1 MLMLIMKPILGE
13 NVINWRL
20 EVKSCLRCILSSVA
34 SSVICI
40 SKSSGDDN
48 NNTVKCS
55 RHERAILAVKQS

>member
-1 MLMLIMKPILGE
+1 MLMLIMKPIFGE

-40 SKSSGDDN
+40 SKSSDDN

-55 RHERAILAVKQS
+55 RHECAILAVKQS